1 MFVKKICLLACISL
15 IINVLSA
22 QNKILFDATKAE
34 TAGNADWIIDADSNN
49 LTWTPT
55 LAFTGT
61 EANAQRFPT
70 PPQANVTAATS
81 ENYWKGG
88 ISAWAIDCVK
98 KGFVVE
104 SLPYFGR
111 ITFQDASNVQDLS
124 NYKVYVVCEPN
135 VVFSMSEK
143 AAIVAFVKAGGGLFM
158 VGDHL
163 RSDRNNDGKD
173 SPVIW
178 NELMNDNGSVVNPFG
193 IYFENNDIGNNNSNN
208 LAVLP
213 TNDPILYGTFGNVT
227 QLAFHAGSSISI
239 NKTANPTAHGVVY
252 QSGVSNTGTTGMMC
266 AAANYGKGKVVVLG
280 DSSVPD
286 DGTGDTGDVLYN
298 GYTGD
303 TYASDN
309 GQKLVMNATLWLATN
324 GDVASSSA
332 DLQPS
337 FTLKINPNIVSD
349 VLTFNVFE
357 PNNATVQIHVF
368 NAFGTLILS
377 KKAEIWRNDIPNQS
391 GLRGL
396 LDDILNVGN
405 LPAGIYFL
413 NAWNGKEQIVE
424 KFVKQ

>member
-1 MFVKKICLLACISL
+1 MLLKKYCLLACISL

-34 TAGNADWIIDADSNN
+34 TAGNADWVIDADAFDIKWAA
-49 LTWTPT
+49 TAT
-55 LAFTGT
+55 LTGT
-61 EANAQRFPT
+61 EANAQRT
-70 PPQANVTAATS
+70 PSPAQSMVTATTP
-81 ENYWKGG
+81 ETFWKGA
-88 ISAWAIDCVK
+88 ISAWGIDCVK
-98 KGFVVE
+98 KGFIVE
-104 SLPYFGR
+104 SLPYTGR
-111 ITFQDASNVQDLS
+111 ITFNDATNSQDLS
-124 NYKVYVVCEPN
+124 NYKVFVVCEPN
-135 VVFSMSEK
+135 IAFTASEK
-143 AAIVAFVKAGGGLFM
+143 TAIIAFVKAGGGLFM

-163 RSDRNNDGKD
+163 ISDRNNDGKD

-193 IYFENNDIGNNNSNN
+193 ISFENNDIGNNNSNN

-239 NKTANPTAHGVVY
+239 NKTTNPTAHGVVY
-252 QSGVSNTGTTGMMC
+252 QSGVSNTGATGMMC
-266 AAANYGKGKVVVLG
+266 AAANYGKGKVVALG
-280 DSSVPD
+280 DSSIPD
-286 DGTGDTGDVLYN
+286 DGTGDTGDNLYN

-303 TYASDN
+303 AYASDN
-309 GQKLVMNATLWLATN
+309 GRKLVMNATLWLATN

-332 DLQPS
+332 DLQSS
-337 FTLKINPNIVSD
+337 FSLKINPNIVSD

-357 PNNATVQIHVF
+357 SNNTAVQIHVF
-368 NAFGTLILS
+368 NAFGTLIMS
-377 KKAEIWRNDIPNQS
+377 KKAEI
-391 GLRGL
+391 LRGG

-424 KFVKQ
+424 KFIKN

>member
-1 MFVKKICLLACISL
+1 MLLKKYCLLAYISL

-34 TAGNADWIIDADSNN
+34 TAGNADWVIDADAFDIK
-49 LTWTPT
+49 WTATAT
-55 LAFTGT
+55 LTGT
-61 EANAQRFPT
+61 EANAQRT
-70 PPQANVTAATS
+70 PSPAQSMVTATTS
-81 ENYWKGG
+81 ETFWKGA
-88 ISAWAIDCVK
+88 ISAWGIDCVK
-98 KGFVVE
+98 KGFIVE
-104 SLPYFGR
+104 SLPYTGR
-111 ITFQDASNVQDLS
+111 ITFNDATNSQDLS
-124 NYKVYVVCEPN
+124 NYKVFVVCEPN
-135 VVFSMSEK
+135 IAFTASEK
-143 AAIVAFVKAGGGLFM
+143 TAIIAFVKADGGLFM

-163 RSDRNNDGKD
+163 VSDRNNDGKD

-193 IYFENNDIGNNNSNN
+193 ISFENNDIGNNNSNN

-227 QLAFHAGSSISI
+227 QLAFHAGSSIAI

-266 AAANYGKGKVVVLG
+266 AAANYGKGKVIVLG

-309 GQKLVMNATLWLATN
+309 GRKLVMNATLWLASN
-324 GDVASSSA
+324 SDVASSST

-337 FTLKINPNIVSD
+337 FSLKINPNIVSD

-391 GLRGL
+391 GLRGPF
-396 LDDILNVGN
+396 DDILNIGN

>member
-1 MFVKKICLLACISL
+1 MFVKKYCLLACISL
-15 IINVLSA
+15 IINALSA
-22 QNKILFDATKAE
+22 QNKILFNASKAE

-70 PPQANVTAATS
+70 PLQATVTATTP
-81 ENYWKGG
+81 ETYWKGG

-98 KGFVVE
+98 KGFTVE

-111 ITFQDASNVQDLS
+111 ITFNDASNVQDLS
-124 NYKVYVVCEPN
+124 NYKVFAVCEPN
-135 VVFSMSEK
+135 VVFTMPEK

-158 VGDHL
+158 VGDHS

-178 NELMNDNGSVVNPFG
+178 NDLMTNNGTIVNPFG
-193 IYFENNDIGNNNSNN
+193 ISFENNDIGNNFSNN

-213 TNDPILYGTFGNVT
+213 ANDPILNGIYGNVT
-227 QLAFHAGSSISI
+227 QLAFHAGSSIAI

-252 QSGVSNTGTTGMMC
+252 QSGVSNTGNVGLMC
-266 AAANYGKGKVVVLG
+266 AAANFGKGKVVILG

-286 DGTGDTGDVLYN
+286 DGTGDTGDKLYN

-303 TYASDN
+303 TYATDN
-309 GQKLVMNATLWLATN
+309 GRKLVMNATLWLASN
-324 GDVASSSA
+324 GDVASNTT

-337 FTLKINPNIVSD
+337 FSLKINPNIVSD
-349 VLTFNVFE
+349 VLTFNVSE
-357 PNNATVQIHVF
+357 TNNVSVQIHVF

-377 KKAEIWRNDIPNQS
+377 KKVEI
-391 GLRGL
+391 LRGPF
-396 LDDILNVGN
+396 DDILNVTN

-413 NAWNGKEQIVE
+413 NAWNGKEQIME
-424 KFVKQ
+424 KFIKN

>member
-1 MFVKKICLLACISL
+1 MLLKKYCLLACISL

-34 TAGNADWIIDADSNN
+34 TAGNADWVIDADVFDIKWAA
-49 LTWTPT
+49 TAT
-55 LAFTGT
+55 LTGT
-61 EANAQRFPT
+61 EANAQRT
-70 PPQANVTAATS
+70 PSPAQSMVTATTP
-81 ENYWKGG
+81 ETFWKGA
-88 ISAWAIDCVK
+88 ISAWGIDCVK
-98 KGFVVE
+98 KGFIVE
-104 SLPYFGR
+104 SLPYTGR
-111 ITFQDASNVQDLS
+111 ITFNDATNSQDLS
-124 NYKVYVVCEPN
+124 NYKIFVVCEPN
-135 VVFSMSEK
+135 IAFTASEK
-143 AAIVAFVKAGGGLFM
+143 MAIIAFVKAGGGLFM

-163 RSDRNNDGKD
+163 VSDRNNDGKD

-193 IYFENNDIGNNNSNN
+193 ISFENNDIGNNNSNN

-227 QLAFHAGSSISI
+227 QLAFHAGSSIAI

-252 QSGVSNTGTTGMMC
+252 QSGVSNTGAMGMMC
-266 AAANYGKGKVVVLG
+266 AAANYGKGKVIALG

-286 DGTGDTGDVLYN
+286 DGTGDTGDNLYN

-303 TYASDN
+303 AYASDN
-309 GQKLVMNATLWLATN
+309 GRKLVMNATLWLATN

-332 DLQPS
+332 DLQSS
-337 FTLKINPNIVSD
+337 FSLKINPNIVSD

-357 PNNATVQIHVF
+357 ANNTAVQIHVF
-368 NAFGTLILS
+368 NAFGTLIMS
-377 KKAEIWRNDIPNQS
+377 KKAEI
-391 GLRGL
+391 LRGG

-424 KFVKQ
+424 KFIKN

>member
-1 MFVKKICLLACISL
+1 MKKICLLAYISL
-15 IINVLSA
+15 IINVLAA
-22 QNKILFDATKAE
+22 QNKILFNASKAE

-61 EANAQRFPT
+61 EANAQRIPT
-70 PPQANVTAATS
+70 PPQATVTATTP
-81 ENYWKGG
+81 ETYWKGG

-143 AAIVAFVKAGGGLFM
+143 AAIVAFVKAGGGLFI
-158 VGDHL
+158 VGNH
-163 RSDRNNDGKD
+163 SGADRNNDGKD
-173 SPVIW
+173 APVIW
-178 NELMNDNGSVVNPFG
+178 NDLMINNGTNANPFG
-193 IYFENNDIGNNNSNN
+193 ITFENNNIGDNNSNN

-213 TNDPILYGTFGNVT
+213 TNDPILYGSFGNIT
-227 QLAFHAGSSISI
+227 RLAFHSGSSIAI

-252 QSGVSNTGTTGMMC
+252 QAGVSNLGTTGIMC
-266 AAANYGKGKVVVLG
+266 AAANYGKGKVVVIG
-280 DSSVPD
+280 DSSIPD
-286 DGTGDTGDVLYN
+286 DGTGDTGDRLYN

-303 TYASDN
+303 DYATDN
-309 GQKLVMNATLWLATN
+309 GRKLVMNATLWLASPN
-324 GDVASSSA
+324 DVASNTA
-332 DLQPS
+332 DLQSS
-337 FTLKINPNIVSD
+337 FSLKINPNIVSD
-349 VLTFNVFE
+349 VLKFNVFE
-357 PNNATVQIHVF
+357 PNNAAVQIHVF
-368 NAFGTLILS
+368 NAFGTLVLS

-391 GLRGL
+391 GLRGPF
-396 LDDILNVGN
+396 DDILNVAN
-405 LPAGIYFL
+405 LPVGIYFL

-424 KFVKQ
+424 KFIKN